1 MFNFQLK
8 SAAKV
13 RTFPHIHKQF
23 VCFNTLRLHHTV
35 PVAIYCEYTIL
46 GIN

>member
-23 VCFNTLRLHHTV
+23 VCFNTLRLFPCPKGKWKIFAFFDFV
-35 PVAIYCEYTIL
+35 M
-46 GIN
+46 